1 MAHVHDLW
9 HGIAMTV
16 TVRSLTAADAD
27 VVIAMNAAFVAHLAA
42 LGDPDSDAQHFTREK
57 YLVDGFGADPAFAG
71 YIAEEGGAPLGYL
84 LYCKGYNVD
93 VAERLFFICDLW
105 VAASARRKGVG
116 RALMARCAADCRAW
130 GGQRLEWNVYQP
142 NKMASEFYRRLGGE
156 VIQGLVVM
164 TLGSDGV

>member
-1 MAHVHDLW
+1 MARSCDLW

-27 VVIAMNAAFVAHLAA
+27 VVIALNAAFVAYLAA
-42 LGDPDSDAQHFTREK
+42 MGDPDSEAQHFTREK
-57 YLVDGFGADPAFAG
+57 YLADGFGADPAFAG
-71 YIAEEGGAPLGYL
+71 YIAEEDGAPLGYL

-142 NKMASEFYRRLGGE
+142 NKMAFEFYRRLGGE

>member
-1 MAHVHDLW
+1 MARSCDLW

-16 TVRSLTAADAD
+16 TVRTLTAADAD
-27 VVIAMNAAFVAHLAA
+27 VVITMNAEFVAYLAA
-42 LGDPDSDAQHFTREK
+42 MGDPDSEAQHFTREK
-57 YLVDGFGADPAFAG
+57 YLADGFGADPACAG
-71 YIAEEGGAPLGYL
+71 YIAEEDGAPLGYL

-142 NKMASEFYRRLGGE
+142 NTMAFEFYRRLGGE

>member
-1 MAHVHDLW
+1 MPL
-9 HGIAMTV
+9 

-27 VVIAMNAAFVAHLAA
+27 AVIAMNGEFVAYLAA
-42 LGDPDSDAQHFTREK
+42 MGDPDSQAQHFTREK
-57 YLVDGFGADPAFAG
+57 YLADGFGADPAFAG
-71 YIAEEGGAPLGYL
+71 YIAEEAGTSLGYL

-105 VAASARRKGVG
+105 VAGRARRKGVG

-142 NKMASEFYRRLGGE
+142 NKMAFDFYRRLGAE
-156 VIQGLVVM
+156 VIDGLMVM
-164 TLGSDGV
+164 SIRSDGV